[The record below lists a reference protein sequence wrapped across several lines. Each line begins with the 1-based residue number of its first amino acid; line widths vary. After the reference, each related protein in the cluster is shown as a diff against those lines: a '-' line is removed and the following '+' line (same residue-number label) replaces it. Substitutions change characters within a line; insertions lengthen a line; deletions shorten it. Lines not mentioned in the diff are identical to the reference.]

1 MFQEEGARGKERATG
16 RRIAKAFHY
25 VTFTKVAIHVDTS

>member
-1 MFQEEGARGKERATG
+1 LDGAGGRKERATG

-25 VTFTKVAIHVDTS
+25 VTFTKVAIHVDTR